1 MTSAYNADYLPGAM
15 ESMGEMLDYAVN
27 TCRLPLDDFW
37 ALFLATG
44 YADQFG
50 SGVPKVVAGYT
61 GTELTWEVLR
71 KAGLEG
77 NYPEPQAERG
87 DSPEDWCGR
96 NVAYFQWFTGRTF
109 KNICRTLSMEDICKL
124 YPNLRRASEKKIV
137 ETLSQM
143 LDREY
148 APTRLSALRMAA
160 CYSQRQLAEKSGISQ
175 RIIQGL
181 ESGAEPINQASGA
194 IIQAL
199 ARALG
204 CRMTDLLEYDSGEPG
219 ER

>member
-1 MTSAYNADYLPGAM
+1 MTSAYSADYLPGAM

-27 TCRLPLDDFW
+27 RCRLPLNDFW

-44 YADQFG
+44 YGDQFG

-77 NYPEPQAERG
+77 NYPEPQAESG

-96 NVAYFQWFTGRTF
+96 NMAYFQWVTGRSF

-124 YPNLRRASEKKIV
+124 YPNLRRASEEKIV

-143 LDREY
+143 LNRESSS
-148 APTRLSALRMAA
+148 TQLRTLRMAA
-160 CYSQRQLAEKSGISQ
+160 CYSQRQLAEKAGVPL
-175 RIIQGL
+175 RTIQEYEGQT
-181 ESGAEPINQASGA
+181 GVINQATGETLAA
-194 IIQAL
+194 IAQ
-199 ARALG
+199 ALG
-204 CRMTDLLEYDSGEPG
+204 CGADDLLEYESRGVEA
-219 ER
+219 